1 LKVLVENTVAFF
13 YPDGTRGYS
22 CQHGTIIKLNPWDL
36 KVSLPQANLD
46 ATGEG
51 FVATFIEEE
60 SNKLVEDS
68 TMIASQIME
77 VLPVDMQLK

>member
-1 LKVLVENTVAFF
+1 MGQEVILANMGQSSSLTLGILK
-13 YPDGTRGYS
+13 
-22 CQHGTIIKLNPWDL
+22 
-36 KVSLPQANLD
+36 SLYPQANLD

-51 FVATFIEEE
+51 FVATCIEEE

-77 VLPVDMQLK
+77 MLPVDMQLK